1 MSTSQIEIE
10 RHDNGSQGEYIA
22 KLAGSEDK
30 AELSWSD
37 RNGVRHATHT
47 FVPPSHRGKGVA
59 EELVKALVAD
69 AREQNFRIAP
79 DCSYVERWFDRHK
92 NYADLRA

>member
-22 KLAGSEDK
+22 KLSGSEDK

-47 FVPPSHRGKGVA
+47 FVLI
-59 EELVKALVAD
+59 E
-69 AREQNFRIAP
+69 AP
-79 DCSYVERWFDRHK
+79 YACNSRHVRML
-92 NYADLRA
+92 ACA